1 MVAEEGEGKWSA
13 GSGTFTPLCFIALP
27 RPWIPHC
34 ARRQQFKRIRE
45 HFYTVADMY
54 HVAGTEACHES
65 TDQRITSGMVDMLV
79 MFGIDCLQELVG
91 EITFFERLPLIMQTW
106 RRGEPSV
113 GAADGH
119 GSPTYLSSPSSA
131 SSEPWDN
138 PECLDLLSK
147 WKGPRY
153 ETVAV
158 HDVLSLRYA
167 DGEDLLIKKEAK
179 QHQLEFISESLSIRL
194 LESIYVFSAEERG
207 EDEYQLVHTDFD
219 MALVRSTIQEVEA
232 LQARLETTEDD
243 NEQRALEEDLTGQ
256 ILWFYWCGICSEV
269 NKRLL
274 KVSQHLYP

>member
-1 MVAEEGEGKWSA
+1 MVE
-13 GSGTFTPLCFIALP
+13 
-27 RPWIPHC
+27 
-34 ARRQQFKRIRE
+34 
-45 HFYTVADMY
+45 
-54 HVAGTEACHES
+54 
-65 TDQRITSGMVDMLV
+65 MLV

-91 EITFFERLPLIMQTW
+91 EITFFERLPRIMQAW

-138 PECLDLLSK
+138 LECLDLLSK

-153 ETVAV
+153 ETVAA
-158 HDVLSLRYA
+158 HNALSLRYV

-179 QHQLEFISESLSIRL
+179 QHRLEFISGSLSSRL
-194 LESIYVFSAEERG
+194 LEFVYVSSVEGWG
-207 EDEYQLVHTDFD
+207 EDEYQLGHTDFD
-219 MALVRSTIQEVEA
+219 MALVHSTIQEVEA
-232 LQARLETTEDD
+232 LKARLETTEDD
-243 NEQRALEEDLTGQ
+243 DEQRALEEDLTGR

-274 KVSQHLYP
+274 KSPRLPQGRQG

>member
-1 MVAEEGEGKWSA
+1 
-13 GSGTFTPLCFIALP
+13 
-27 RPWIPHC
+27 
-34 ARRQQFKRIRE
+34 
-45 HFYTVADMY
+45 
-54 HVAGTEACHES
+54 
-65 TDQRITSGMVDMLV
+65 MVDMLV

-106 RRGEPSV
+106 RR
-113 GAADGH
+113 GH

-207 EDEYQLVHTDFD
+207 EDEDQLVHTDFD

-256 ILWFYWCGICSEV
+256 ARIPSIH
-269 NKRLL
+269 NLL
-274 KVSQHLYP
+274 ELIISFPE